1 MVRPSDSAGVCPVTR
16 VRTPS
21 ERITLTGRDRMPIL
35 TARSVAVPRTGA
47 RVTTPLLSLTW
58 TDHVT
63 GHQGFLVVDRLVRGV
78 ASGGLRMRPGC
89 TLDEVTGLA
98 RGMTMKEALH
108 YDPEARYI
116 PLGGAKGGIDCDPRD
131 PAAYGLLVRYLR
143 AVRPYVESCWTTGE
157 DLGLSQDLVDRAAAE
172 AGLVSSIQAVYPLL
186 DDEATARRRLADA
199 FAVEVDGIGLDELAG
214 GCGVAESVLAA
225 LDLAGVPYAG
235 TRVAVQGLGTMGGA
249 TARFLTRAGLTVVAV
264 ADIKGTVFNP
274 AGLDVEALLA
284 ARDAYGTVDR
294 SALRPADRELP
305 GDAWLSL
312 DAEVLVPAAVS
323 YTIDT
328 GNQERVRARWI
339 VEAAN
344 MPVLP
349 AAEALL
355 AARGVTVL
363 PDVVVNSGTNA
374 WWWWTLFG
382 DIGPDADEAFAHIR
396 RSMRALVEQLLTR
409 AEADGISPRAA
420 AHALVADRL
429 PVIADRFGWY
439 R

>member
-1 MVRPSDSAGVCPVTR
+1 M
-16 VRTPS
+16 
-21 ERITLTGRDRMPIL
+21 
-35 TARSVAVPRTGA
+35 
-47 RVTTPLLSLTW
+47 TTPLLSLTW

-63 GHQGFLVVDRLVRGV
+63 GRQGFLVVDRLVRGV
-78 ASGGLRMRPGC
+78 SSGGLRMREGC
-89 TLDEVTGLA
+89 TLEEVTGLA

-108 YDPEARYI
+108 YDPEGRYI

-131 PAAYGLLVRYLR
+131 PAAYGVLVRFLR
-143 AVRPYVESCWTTGE
+143 AVRPYVESFWTTGE
-157 DLGLSQDLVDRAAAE
+157 DLGLTQDLVDRAANE

-186 DDEATARRRLADA
+186 DDETAARRRLAEA

-225 LDLAGVPYAG
+225 LDRAGVPYAG

-249 TARFLTRAGLTVVAV
+249 TARFLARAGLHVVAV
-264 ADIKGTVFNP
+264 ADIKGTIANP
-274 AGLDVEALLA
+274 DGLDVEALLA
-284 ARDAYGTVDR
+284 ARDTYGTVDR
-294 SALRPADRELP
+294 AVLRPGDRELP
-305 GDAWLSL
+305 GDAWLSA

-323 YTIDT
+323 YAIDT
-328 GNQERVRARWI
+328 SNQGRITARWI

-382 DIGPDADEAFAHIR
+382 DIGADAEEAFAHTR
-396 RSMRALVEQLLTR
+396 RAMRALVELMLAR
-409 AEADGISPRAA
+409 AEADGSSPRAA
-420 AHALVADRL
+420 AHAIVADRL
-429 PVIADRFGWY
+429 PVIAERFGWY

>member
-1 MVRPSDSAGVCPVTR
+1 M
-16 VRTPS
+16 
-21 ERITLTGRDRMPIL
+21 
-35 TARSVAVPRTGA
+35 TA
-47 RVTTPLLSLTW
+47 PLMSIVW

-63 GHQGFLVVDRLVRGV
+63 GRRGFLVVDRLVRGV

-89 TLDEVTGLA
+89 TLEEVTGLA

-108 YDPEARYI
+108 YDPEGRYV

-131 PAAYGLLVRYLR
+131 PEAYGLLVRYLR
-143 AVRPYVESCWTTGE
+143 AVRPHVESFWTTGE
-157 DLGLSQDLVDRAAAE
+157 DLGLTQDLVDRAAAE

-186 DDEATARRRLADA
+186 DDETAARERLADA
-199 FAVEVDGIGLDELAG
+199 FAVEVDGIGLDELVG

-225 LDLAGVPYAG
+225 LDRASVPYRG

-264 ADIKGTVFNP
+264 ADVKGTIANP

-284 ARDAYGTVDR
+284 ARDAFGTVDR
-294 SALRPADRELP
+294 SALRPGDHELP
-305 GDAWLSL
+305 GDAWLSAGA
-312 DAEVLVPAAVS
+312 DVLVPAAVS
-323 YTIDT
+323 YAIDPV
-328 GNQERVRARWI
+328 NQAGITARWI

-349 AAEALL
+349 EAEELL

-382 DIGPDADEAFAHIR
+382 DIGPFADEAFERVR
-396 RSMRALVEQLLTR
+396 RSMRTLIDLMLAR
-409 AEADGISPRAA
+409 AEADGTTPRAA
-420 AHALVADRL
+420 AHALVDDRL
-429 PVIADRFGWY
+429 PVIAERFGWY